1 MYYLIDNFAQLFYN
15 KYVYGKGVMHV
26 IRSMRETDAEAVL
39 RIYAEGVNA
48 CLPTFTAVVPTWETW
63 SAGHRKECRLVA
75 EEDGQVLGFAVLS
88 VNHLAPAYDGVAEL
102 SIYLDKKA
110 RGRGLG
116 TQLMN
121 ALIEESEKCG
131 IWTLESIIVADN
143 LPSIHM
149 HEKLGFRFYGYR
161 ERVSYTKDG
170 IWHDTVLYERR
181 SKKVAMD
188 GKYIPAPAEV
198 LAKMK
203 LPTALSIRPACA
215 EEIPLLQGIFDSARA
230 FMRKSGNMTQWSGG
244 YPSDEQLLTD
254 IESGALH
261 VCMENGVPCGVFAL
275 CGHEPTYDVIE
286 GGQWPDNDPYVT
298 VHRLAVAG
306 RGHGVGSFCLQFA
319 KDKGVNVRADTH
331 RDNIPMQKLLL
342 KNGFVYCGIIH
353 LKDGDERLAYQY
365 TRTPKKDC

>member
-1 MYYLIDNFAQLFYN
+1 MHLIRLMQD
-15 KYVYGKGVMHV
+15 
-26 IRSMRETDAEAVL
+26 TDAESVL
-39 RIYAEGVNA
+39 KIYAEGVNA

-75 EEDGQVLGFAVLS
+75 EEGGQVLGFAALS

-102 SIYLDKKA
+102 SVYLDEKA
-110 RGRGLG
+110 KGHGLG
-116 TQLMN
+116 TELMH

-143 LPSIHM
+143 LPSVRM

-170 IWHDTVLYERR
+170 VWHDTVLYERR
-181 SKKVAMD
+181 SRNVGTD
-188 GKYIPAPAEV
+188 GTYIPAPQEV

-203 LPTALSIRPACA
+203 MPAVLSVRPATT
-215 EEIPLLQGIFDSARA
+215 EEIPLLQDIFDSARA
-230 FMRKSGNMTQWSGG
+230 FMRRSGNLTQWEGG
-244 YPSDEQLLTD
+244 YPSDAQLIQD
-254 IESGALH
+254 IESDALQ
-261 VCMENGVPCGVFAL
+261 VCMENGAPCGVFAL

-286 GGQWPDNDPYVT
+286 GGAWPDDAPYLT

-306 RGHGVGSFCLQFA
+306 RGHGIGSFCLQYA
-319 KDKGVNVRADTH
+319 KDKGLNVRADTH

-353 LKDGDERLAYQY
+353 LKNGDERLAYQY
-365 TRTPKKDC
+365 TH